1 MEQHDNTEQPDEQSP
16 PVDPA
21 PPVGGDEVTQPRV
34 SADAAKD
41 QPSGSALPVA
51 GTNQPEQ
58 CAQCGRLM
66 PAHARRCPHCGHLV
80 GGQPIARPERQ
91 FAGEAGPSWQEAAAR
106 VAEMGALD
114 WETGVHPLNEDTRPV
129 PDPVE
134 VADALVPAP
143 DVLPVP
149 RGHGAR
155 WLALTATTLATVLGV
170 MLLVVLPRLNATTSA
185 ANLAAAA
192 THAADQA
199 ARATAQAG
207 GSDPFAT
214 PPLYPTPP
222 PYPTF
227 APVGAATSTPPP
239 TAHPQPTATPATS
252 TTPTPIPT
260 PIATPVPAQLVIAI
274 DAGGGQA
281 GSYNTDM
288 DVQGGSTYA
297 VNHHIDTKGVADPA
311 PQEVYQTERYGD
323 FTYTIGGL
331 QPNNTYTVRLHFA
344 EIYFNQPNQ
353 RVFDVAIQGLP
364 VLTNFDIVATAGGP
378 DIAIVETFPATADPN
393 GTITISFTNG
403 SANINWPKLSGLEI
417 YTLPN
422 GV

>member
-1 MEQHDNTEQPDEQSP
+1 
-16 PVDPA
+16 
-21 PPVGGDEVTQPRV
+21 
-34 SADAAKD
+34 
-41 QPSGSALPVA
+41 
-51 GTNQPEQ
+51 
-58 CAQCGRLM
+58 
-66 PAHARRCPHCGHLV
+66 
-80 GGQPIARPERQ
+80 
-91 FAGEAGPSWQEAAAR
+91 
-106 VAEMGALD
+106 MGALD
-114 WETGVHPLNEDTRPV
+114 WETGVHPVNEDTRPV

-214 PPLYPTPP
+214 PPPYPTLP

-297 VNHHIDTKGVADPA
+297 VNNHIDTKGVADPA

-378 DIAIVETFPATADPN
+378 NIAIVESFPATADRN

-417 YTLPN
+417 YTLPK
-422 GV
+422 GGLIQAGG